1 MSSKKYYLNEEREI
15 TLTVKLKVESISN
28 YHHLTESQIKMAVD
42 ELFEQLPSDIV
53 YTFNTRMN
61 NSSENLLSCDR
72 IFFDDLKIVD
82 EK

>member
-53 YTFNTRMN
+53 YTFNTRMD

-72 IFFDDLKIVD
+72 IFFDDLKLVN

>member
-1 MSSKKYYLNEEREI
+1 M
-15 TLTVKLKVESISN
+15 
-28 YHHLTESQIKMAVD
+28 TESQIKMAVD

-53 YTFNTRMN
+53 YTFNTRMD

-72 IFFDDLKIVD
+72 IFFDDLKLVN